1 MVKFLK
7 ANKVVVVLN
16 GRYAGKKA
24 VIVKNYDDGDAQ
36 RPYGHALI
44 AGIERAPLKVTKTM
58 GKKLVAKRTQ
68 IKPFLKVLNYNHLMP
83 TRYSLAELA
92 LDKEAVSKQA
102 FKDAEPARP
111 PRLKS
116 PRSSPSASS
125 PARTRGSSRS
135 CDSERRRA

>member
-1 MVKFLK
+1 VCWAAGKFLK
-7 ANKVVVVLN
+7 EKKIVIVLS

-102 FKDAEPARP
+102 FKDAE
-111 PRLKS
+111 
-116 PRSSPSASS
+116 
-125 PARTRGSSRS
+125 SRKAAKAEIAKKFS
-135 CDSERRRA
+135 KRFQSGQNTWFFQKLRF

>member
-1 MVKFLK
+1 MGIVI
-7 ANKVVVVLN
+7 VLS

-36 RPYGHALI
+36 RPYGHALV
-44 AGIERAPLKVTKTM
+44 AGIEKCPLKVTKGT
-58 GKKLVAKRTQ
+58 R

-102 FKDAEPARP
+102 FKDAE
-111 PRLKS
+111 
-116 PRSSPSASS
+116 
-125 PARTRGSSRS
+125 TRKAAKAEIAKKFGKRFQSGQNTWFFQKLRF
-135 CDSERRRA
+135 